1 MLKNPFSV
9 IGIIILLSTGTV
21 CIPLWGYAAANG
33 SSQTSAQTKTSTIK
47 GRVIDAEGM
56 PLVGAVIQVQGKA
69 GGVIASSNG
78 VFEIEAAP
86 EDVLVA
92 SFLGMEN
99 ASVTVGAQLEIT
111 IVMQQKSSTLENVTI
126 VAFSRQK
133 KESVVGSITTVKPS
147 ELKVAS
153 SNLTTAFAGRVPGMM
168 SYRSS
173 GEPGRDNAEFFIRGV
188 TTFGYRK
195 SPLMLVDGMEIS
207 ADDLARL
214 QTDDIES
221 FSIMKDAI
229 ATSLYGAR
237 GANGVILITTKEG
250 REGPA
255 RVSVRIEN
263 TWSMPT
269 RMIDIADPI
278 TYMRLNNEAVSTRN
292 PLGILPY
299 SEAKIAATMNPNRN
313 PYVYP
318 AVDWIE
324 EMFKPAAMNQRVN
337 FNISGGGKVA
347 RYYLAA
353 TFNQDNGLM
362 RNEGMNNFNTN
373 IDLKKYNVRT
383 NFNVNVTKTT
393 EVAFKFQ
400 GNFDDYRGPIE
411 AGNILFDYAVHAS
424 PVDYPKIFAPD
435 EGHRSMSHPLYGNTD
450 GANHINPYALMSRG
464 YKDYSRTLVLAQVDI
479 NQDLKFITEGLR
491 VRGLLSTTRYSY
503 FDSAR
508 SYKPFYYKIGY
519 YNPELD
525 VYNLTALNAESGSE
539 YLDYSGGKD
548 INSKTYLEAAVEY
561 ARTFG
566 RHEVTG
572 LLVYQNTQ
580 QVIGNPSSV
589 LESLPFRNQG
599 LSGRFTYTF
608 DKRYGVEL
616 NFGYNGSERFARH
629 ERYGFFPAAGVTWN
643 ISSEP
648 FWRRGGVAKVID
660 KLRLKATYG
669 LVGNDA
675 ISSNRFFYL
684 SDVNMNDTGKNVWY
698 GTDFNVIRPGITVR
712 RYSNNDI
719 TWEIARK
726 LNLGFEMRLFDK
738 VELQV
743 DYFTENR
750 SNILLERTNLPSSMG
765 LEASVEANVGRAK
778 SHGVEGALTYQHSF
792 SEDFWL
798 SANANFTYA
807 TSEFLVADEPDY
819 AASGLPW
826 RSRIGYSL
834 NQQWGYIAER
844 LFIDETDIANSPIQ
858 TFGPYMPGDIKYKD
872 INRDGKID
880 ESDLVPIG
888 YPTEAE
894 INYGFGATLG
904 YKGFDF
910 SFFFNGL
917 GRKTFF
923 IDAQQMAPFN
933 NPPVTAAGVG
943 GYTRKTPLFKEFADS
958 HWSESNPDI
967 YAVWPRLS
975 TDAYDNSNNYQQSTW
990 WMRNGSFLRLK
1001 LIELGYTL
1009 PHNLTRKIRIEDLRI
1024 YVSGEDLFAG
1034 SNFKMWD
1041 VEMGGMGIGYPIQ
1054 KKFNIG
1060 LQVKF

>member
-1 MLKNPFSV
+1 
-9 IGIIILLSTGTV
+9 
-21 CIPLWGYAAANG
+21 
-33 SSQTSAQTKTSTIK
+33 
-47 GRVIDAEGM
+47 M

-648 FWRRGGVAKVID
+648 FWRGG
-660 KLRLKATYG
+660 
-669 LVGNDA
+669 
-675 ISSNRFFYL
+675 
-684 SDVNMNDTGKNVWY
+684 
-698 GTDFNVIRPGITVR
+698 
-712 RYSNNDI
+712 
-719 TWEIARK
+719 
-726 LNLGFEMRLFDK
+726 
-738 VELQV
+738 
-743 DYFTENR
+743 
-750 SNILLERTNLPSSMG
+750 
-765 LEASVEANVGRAK
+765 
-778 SHGVEGALTYQHSF
+778 
-792 SEDFWL
+792 
-798 SANANFTYA
+798 
-807 TSEFLVADEPDY
+807 
-819 AASGLPW
+819 
-826 RSRIGYSL
+826 
-834 NQQWGYIAER
+834 
-844 LFIDETDIANSPIQ
+844 
-858 TFGPYMPGDIKYKD
+858 
-872 INRDGKID
+872 
-880 ESDLVPIG
+880 
-888 YPTEAE
+888 
-894 INYGFGATLG
+894 
-904 YKGFDF
+904 
-910 SFFFNGL
+910 
-917 GRKTFF
+917 
-923 IDAQQMAPFN
+923 
-933 NPPVTAAGVG
+933 
-943 GYTRKTPLFKEFADS
+943 
-958 HWSESNPDI
+958 
-967 YAVWPRLS
+967 
-975 TDAYDNSNNYQQSTW
+975 
-990 WMRNGSFLRLK
+990 
-1001 LIELGYTL
+1001 
-1009 PHNLTRKIRIEDLRI
+1009 
-1024 YVSGEDLFAG
+1024 
-1034 SNFKMWD
+1034 
-1041 VEMGGMGIGYPIQ
+1041 
-1054 KKFNIG
+1054 
-1060 LQVKF
+1060 

>member
-237 GANGVILITTKEG
+237 GANG

-648 FWRRGGVAKVID
+648 FWRGG
-660 KLRLKATYG
+660 
-669 LVGNDA
+669 
-675 ISSNRFFYL
+675 
-684 SDVNMNDTGKNVWY
+684 
-698 GTDFNVIRPGITVR
+698 
-712 RYSNNDI
+712 
-719 TWEIARK
+719 
-726 LNLGFEMRLFDK
+726 
-738 VELQV
+738 
-743 DYFTENR
+743 
-750 SNILLERTNLPSSMG
+750 
-765 LEASVEANVGRAK
+765 
-778 SHGVEGALTYQHSF
+778 
-792 SEDFWL
+792 
-798 SANANFTYA
+798 
-807 TSEFLVADEPDY
+807 
-819 AASGLPW
+819 
-826 RSRIGYSL
+826 
-834 NQQWGYIAER
+834 
-844 LFIDETDIANSPIQ
+844 
-858 TFGPYMPGDIKYKD
+858 
-872 INRDGKID
+872 
-880 ESDLVPIG
+880 
-888 YPTEAE
+888 
-894 INYGFGATLG
+894 
-904 YKGFDF
+904 
-910 SFFFNGL
+910 
-917 GRKTFF
+917 
-923 IDAQQMAPFN
+923 
-933 NPPVTAAGVG
+933 
-943 GYTRKTPLFKEFADS
+943 
-958 HWSESNPDI
+958 
-967 YAVWPRLS
+967 
-975 TDAYDNSNNYQQSTW
+975 
-990 WMRNGSFLRLK
+990 
-1001 LIELGYTL
+1001 
-1009 PHNLTRKIRIEDLRI
+1009 
-1024 YVSGEDLFAG
+1024 
-1034 SNFKMWD
+1034 
-1041 VEMGGMGIGYPIQ
+1041 
-1054 KKFNIG
+1054 
-1060 LQVKF
+1060 

>member
-1 MLKNPFSV
+1 M
-9 IGIIILLSTGTV
+9 
-21 CIPLWGYAAANG
+21 PLWGYAAANG

-648 FWRRGGVAKVID
+648 FWRGVAKVID

-943 GYTRKTPLFKEFADS
+943 GYTRKTALFKEFADS

>member
-92 SFLGMEN
+92 SFLGIEN

-648 FWRRGGVAKVID
+648 FWRGG
-660 KLRLKATYG
+660 
-669 LVGNDA
+669 
-675 ISSNRFFYL
+675 NR
-684 SDVNMNDTGKNVWY
+684 
-698 GTDFNVIRPGITVR
+698 
-712 RYSNNDI
+712 
-719 TWEIARK
+719 
-726 LNLGFEMRLFDK
+726 
-738 VELQV
+738 
-743 DYFTENR
+743 
-750 SNILLERTNLPSSMG
+750 
-765 LEASVEANVGRAK
+765 
-778 SHGVEGALTYQHSF
+778 
-792 SEDFWL
+792 
-798 SANANFTYA
+798 
-807 TSEFLVADEPDY
+807 
-819 AASGLPW
+819 
-826 RSRIGYSL
+826 
-834 NQQWGYIAER
+834 
-844 LFIDETDIANSPIQ
+844 Q
-858 TFGPYMPGDIKYKD
+858 TQ
-872 INRDGKID
+872 
-880 ESDLVPIG
+880 
-888 YPTEAE
+888 A
-894 INYGFGATLG
+894 
-904 YKGFDF
+904 
-910 SFFFNGL
+910 
-917 GRKTFF
+917 
-923 IDAQQMAPFN
+923 
-933 NPPVTAAGVG
+933 
-943 GYTRKTPLFKEFADS
+943 
-958 HWSESNPDI
+958 
-967 YAVWPRLS
+967 
-975 TDAYDNSNNYQQSTW
+975 
-990 WMRNGSFLRLK
+990 
-1001 LIELGYTL
+1001 
-1009 PHNLTRKIRIEDLRI
+1009 
-1024 YVSGEDLFAG
+1024 
-1034 SNFKMWD
+1034 
-1041 VEMGGMGIGYPIQ
+1041 
-1054 KKFNIG
+1054 
-1060 LQVKF
+1060 

>member
-1 MLKNPFSV
+1 
-9 IGIIILLSTGTV
+9 
-21 CIPLWGYAAANG
+21 
-33 SSQTSAQTKTSTIK
+33 
-47 GRVIDAEGM
+47 M

-519 YNPELD
+519 FNPELD

-648 FWRRGGVAKVID
+648 FWRGG
-660 KLRLKATYG
+660 
-669 LVGNDA
+669 
-675 ISSNRFFYL
+675 
-684 SDVNMNDTGKNVWY
+684 
-698 GTDFNVIRPGITVR
+698 
-712 RYSNNDI
+712 
-719 TWEIARK
+719 
-726 LNLGFEMRLFDK
+726 
-738 VELQV
+738 
-743 DYFTENR
+743 
-750 SNILLERTNLPSSMG
+750 
-765 LEASVEANVGRAK
+765 
-778 SHGVEGALTYQHSF
+778 
-792 SEDFWL
+792 
-798 SANANFTYA
+798 
-807 TSEFLVADEPDY
+807 
-819 AASGLPW
+819 
-826 RSRIGYSL
+826 
-834 NQQWGYIAER
+834 
-844 LFIDETDIANSPIQ
+844 
-858 TFGPYMPGDIKYKD
+858 
-872 INRDGKID
+872 
-880 ESDLVPIG
+880 
-888 YPTEAE
+888 
-894 INYGFGATLG
+894 
-904 YKGFDF
+904 
-910 SFFFNGL
+910 
-917 GRKTFF
+917 
-923 IDAQQMAPFN
+923 
-933 NPPVTAAGVG
+933 
-943 GYTRKTPLFKEFADS
+943 
-958 HWSESNPDI
+958 
-967 YAVWPRLS
+967 
-975 TDAYDNSNNYQQSTW
+975 
-990 WMRNGSFLRLK
+990 
-1001 LIELGYTL
+1001 
-1009 PHNLTRKIRIEDLRI
+1009 
-1024 YVSGEDLFAG
+1024 
-1034 SNFKMWD
+1034 
-1041 VEMGGMGIGYPIQ
+1041 
-1054 KKFNIG
+1054 
-1060 LQVKF
+1060 

>member
-435 EGHRSMSHPLYGNTD
+435 EGHRSMSHPLYGTTD

-648 FWRRGGVAKVID
+648 FWRGG
-660 KLRLKATYG
+660 
-669 LVGNDA
+669 
-675 ISSNRFFYL
+675 
-684 SDVNMNDTGKNVWY
+684 
-698 GTDFNVIRPGITVR
+698 
-712 RYSNNDI
+712 
-719 TWEIARK
+719 
-726 LNLGFEMRLFDK
+726 
-738 VELQV
+738 
-743 DYFTENR
+743 
-750 SNILLERTNLPSSMG
+750 
-765 LEASVEANVGRAK
+765 
-778 SHGVEGALTYQHSF
+778 
-792 SEDFWL
+792 
-798 SANANFTYA
+798 
-807 TSEFLVADEPDY
+807 
-819 AASGLPW
+819 
-826 RSRIGYSL
+826 
-834 NQQWGYIAER
+834 
-844 LFIDETDIANSPIQ
+844 
-858 TFGPYMPGDIKYKD
+858 
-872 INRDGKID
+872 
-880 ESDLVPIG
+880 
-888 YPTEAE
+888 
-894 INYGFGATLG
+894 
-904 YKGFDF
+904 
-910 SFFFNGL
+910 
-917 GRKTFF
+917 
-923 IDAQQMAPFN
+923 
-933 NPPVTAAGVG
+933 
-943 GYTRKTPLFKEFADS
+943 
-958 HWSESNPDI
+958 
-967 YAVWPRLS
+967 
-975 TDAYDNSNNYQQSTW
+975 
-990 WMRNGSFLRLK
+990 
-1001 LIELGYTL
+1001 
-1009 PHNLTRKIRIEDLRI
+1009 
-1024 YVSGEDLFAG
+1024 
-1034 SNFKMWD
+1034 
-1041 VEMGGMGIGYPIQ
+1041 
-1054 KKFNIG
+1054 
-1060 LQVKF
+1060 

>member
-648 FWRRGGVAKVID
+648 FWRGGSE
-660 KLRLKATYG
+660 
-669 LVGNDA
+669 GN
-675 ISSNRFFYL
+675 R
-684 SDVNMNDTGKNVWY
+684 
-698 GTDFNVIRPGITVR
+698 
-712 RYSNNDI
+712 
-719 TWEIARK
+719 
-726 LNLGFEMRLFDK
+726 
-738 VELQV
+738 
-743 DYFTENR
+743 
-750 SNILLERTNLPSSMG
+750 
-765 LEASVEANVGRAK
+765 
-778 SHGVEGALTYQHSF
+778 
-792 SEDFWL
+792 
-798 SANANFTYA
+798 
-807 TSEFLVADEPDY
+807 
-819 AASGLPW
+819 
-826 RSRIGYSL
+826 
-834 NQQWGYIAER
+834 
-844 LFIDETDIANSPIQ
+844 Q
-858 TFGPYMPGDIKYKD
+858 TQ
-872 INRDGKID
+872 
-880 ESDLVPIG
+880 
-888 YPTEAE
+888 A
-894 INYGFGATLG
+894 
-904 YKGFDF
+904 
-910 SFFFNGL
+910 
-917 GRKTFF
+917 
-923 IDAQQMAPFN
+923 
-933 NPPVTAAGVG
+933 
-943 GYTRKTPLFKEFADS
+943 
-958 HWSESNPDI
+958 
-967 YAVWPRLS
+967 
-975 TDAYDNSNNYQQSTW
+975 
-990 WMRNGSFLRLK
+990 
-1001 LIELGYTL
+1001 
-1009 PHNLTRKIRIEDLRI
+1009 
-1024 YVSGEDLFAG
+1024 
-1034 SNFKMWD
+1034 
-1041 VEMGGMGIGYPIQ
+1041 
-1054 KKFNIG
+1054 
-1060 LQVKF
+1060 

>member
-566 RHEVTG
+566 CHEVTG

-648 FWRRGGVAKVID
+648 FWRGG
-660 KLRLKATYG
+660 
-669 LVGNDA
+669 
-675 ISSNRFFYL
+675 
-684 SDVNMNDTGKNVWY
+684 
-698 GTDFNVIRPGITVR
+698 
-712 RYSNNDI
+712 
-719 TWEIARK
+719 
-726 LNLGFEMRLFDK
+726 
-738 VELQV
+738 
-743 DYFTENR
+743 
-750 SNILLERTNLPSSMG
+750 
-765 LEASVEANVGRAK
+765 
-778 SHGVEGALTYQHSF
+778 
-792 SEDFWL
+792 
-798 SANANFTYA
+798 
-807 TSEFLVADEPDY
+807 
-819 AASGLPW
+819 
-826 RSRIGYSL
+826 
-834 NQQWGYIAER
+834 
-844 LFIDETDIANSPIQ
+844 
-858 TFGPYMPGDIKYKD
+858 
-872 INRDGKID
+872 
-880 ESDLVPIG
+880 
-888 YPTEAE
+888 
-894 INYGFGATLG
+894 
-904 YKGFDF
+904 
-910 SFFFNGL
+910 
-917 GRKTFF
+917 
-923 IDAQQMAPFN
+923 
-933 NPPVTAAGVG
+933 
-943 GYTRKTPLFKEFADS
+943 
-958 HWSESNPDI
+958 
-967 YAVWPRLS
+967 
-975 TDAYDNSNNYQQSTW
+975 
-990 WMRNGSFLRLK
+990 
-1001 LIELGYTL
+1001 
-1009 PHNLTRKIRIEDLRI
+1009 
-1024 YVSGEDLFAG
+1024 
-1034 SNFKMWD
+1034 
-1041 VEMGGMGIGYPIQ
+1041 
-1054 KKFNIG
+1054 
-1060 LQVKF
+1060 

>member
-616 NFGYNGSERFARH
+616 NFGYNGSDRFC
-629 ERYGFFPAAGVTWN
+629 V
-643 ISSEP
+643 
-648 FWRRGGVAKVID
+648 
-660 KLRLKATYG
+660 
-669 LVGNDA
+669 
-675 ISSNRFFYL
+675 
-684 SDVNMNDTGKNVWY
+684 
-698 GTDFNVIRPGITVR
+698 
-712 RYSNNDI
+712 
-719 TWEIARK
+719 
-726 LNLGFEMRLFDK
+726 
-738 VELQV
+738 
-743 DYFTENR
+743 
-750 SNILLERTNLPSSMG
+750 
-765 LEASVEANVGRAK
+765 
-778 SHGVEGALTYQHSF
+778 
-792 SEDFWL
+792 
-798 SANANFTYA
+798 
-807 TSEFLVADEPDY
+807 
-819 AASGLPW
+819 
-826 RSRIGYSL
+826 
-834 NQQWGYIAER
+834 
-844 LFIDETDIANSPIQ
+844 
-858 TFGPYMPGDIKYKD
+858 
-872 INRDGKID
+872 
-880 ESDLVPIG
+880 
-888 YPTEAE
+888 
-894 INYGFGATLG
+894 
-904 YKGFDF
+904 
-910 SFFFNGL
+910 
-917 GRKTFF
+917 
-923 IDAQQMAPFN
+923 
-933 NPPVTAAGVG
+933 
-943 GYTRKTPLFKEFADS
+943 
-958 HWSESNPDI
+958 
-967 YAVWPRLS
+967 
-975 TDAYDNSNNYQQSTW
+975 
-990 WMRNGSFLRLK
+990 
-1001 LIELGYTL
+1001 
-1009 PHNLTRKIRIEDLRI
+1009 
-1024 YVSGEDLFAG
+1024 
-1034 SNFKMWD
+1034 
-1041 VEMGGMGIGYPIQ
+1041 
-1054 KKFNIG
+1054 
-1060 LQVKF
+1060 

>member
-33 SSQTSAQTKTSTIK
+33 SSQTSAQPKTSTIK

-648 FWRRGGVAKVID
+648 FWRGGSE
-660 KLRLKATYG
+660 
-669 LVGNDA
+669 GN
-675 ISSNRFFYL
+675 R
-684 SDVNMNDTGKNVWY
+684 
-698 GTDFNVIRPGITVR
+698 
-712 RYSNNDI
+712 
-719 TWEIARK
+719 
-726 LNLGFEMRLFDK
+726 
-738 VELQV
+738 
-743 DYFTENR
+743 
-750 SNILLERTNLPSSMG
+750 
-765 LEASVEANVGRAK
+765 
-778 SHGVEGALTYQHSF
+778 
-792 SEDFWL
+792 
-798 SANANFTYA
+798 
-807 TSEFLVADEPDY
+807 
-819 AASGLPW
+819 
-826 RSRIGYSL
+826 
-834 NQQWGYIAER
+834 
-844 LFIDETDIANSPIQ
+844 Q
-858 TFGPYMPGDIKYKD
+858 TQ
-872 INRDGKID
+872 
-880 ESDLVPIG
+880 
-888 YPTEAE
+888 A
-894 INYGFGATLG
+894 
-904 YKGFDF
+904 
-910 SFFFNGL
+910 
-917 GRKTFF
+917 
-923 IDAQQMAPFN
+923 
-933 NPPVTAAGVG
+933 
-943 GYTRKTPLFKEFADS
+943 
-958 HWSESNPDI
+958 
-967 YAVWPRLS
+967 
-975 TDAYDNSNNYQQSTW
+975 
-990 WMRNGSFLRLK
+990 
-1001 LIELGYTL
+1001 
-1009 PHNLTRKIRIEDLRI
+1009 
-1024 YVSGEDLFAG
+1024 
-1034 SNFKMWD
+1034 
-1041 VEMGGMGIGYPIQ
+1041 
-1054 KKFNIG
+1054 
-1060 LQVKF
+1060 

>member
-589 LESLPFRNQG
+589 LESLPFRNHG

-648 FWRRGGVAKVID
+648 FWRGG
-660 KLRLKATYG
+660 
-669 LVGNDA
+669 
-675 ISSNRFFYL
+675 
-684 SDVNMNDTGKNVWY
+684 
-698 GTDFNVIRPGITVR
+698 
-712 RYSNNDI
+712 
-719 TWEIARK
+719 
-726 LNLGFEMRLFDK
+726 
-738 VELQV
+738 
-743 DYFTENR
+743 
-750 SNILLERTNLPSSMG
+750 
-765 LEASVEANVGRAK
+765 
-778 SHGVEGALTYQHSF
+778 
-792 SEDFWL
+792 
-798 SANANFTYA
+798 
-807 TSEFLVADEPDY
+807 
-819 AASGLPW
+819 
-826 RSRIGYSL
+826 
-834 NQQWGYIAER
+834 
-844 LFIDETDIANSPIQ
+844 
-858 TFGPYMPGDIKYKD
+858 
-872 INRDGKID
+872 
-880 ESDLVPIG
+880 
-888 YPTEAE
+888 
-894 INYGFGATLG
+894 
-904 YKGFDF
+904 
-910 SFFFNGL
+910 
-917 GRKTFF
+917 
-923 IDAQQMAPFN
+923 
-933 NPPVTAAGVG
+933 
-943 GYTRKTPLFKEFADS
+943 
-958 HWSESNPDI
+958 
-967 YAVWPRLS
+967 
-975 TDAYDNSNNYQQSTW
+975 
-990 WMRNGSFLRLK
+990 
-1001 LIELGYTL
+1001 
-1009 PHNLTRKIRIEDLRI
+1009 
-1024 YVSGEDLFAG
+1024 
-1034 SNFKMWD
+1034 
-1041 VEMGGMGIGYPIQ
+1041 
-1054 KKFNIG
+1054 
-1060 LQVKF
+1060 

>member
-508 SYKPFYYKIGY
+508 RYKPFYYKIGY

-943 GYTRKTPLFKEFADS
+943 GYTRKTALFKEFADS

-1024 YVSGEDLFAG
+1024 YVSREDLFAG

>member
-263 TWSMPT
+263 AWSMPT

-648 FWRRGGVAKVID
+648 FWRGG
-660 KLRLKATYG
+660 G
-669 LVGNDA
+669 SEGN
-675 ISSNRFFYL
+675 R
-684 SDVNMNDTGKNVWY
+684 
-698 GTDFNVIRPGITVR
+698 
-712 RYSNNDI
+712 
-719 TWEIARK
+719 
-726 LNLGFEMRLFDK
+726 
-738 VELQV
+738 
-743 DYFTENR
+743 
-750 SNILLERTNLPSSMG
+750 
-765 LEASVEANVGRAK
+765 
-778 SHGVEGALTYQHSF
+778 
-792 SEDFWL
+792 
-798 SANANFTYA
+798 
-807 TSEFLVADEPDY
+807 
-819 AASGLPW
+819 
-826 RSRIGYSL
+826 
-834 NQQWGYIAER
+834 
-844 LFIDETDIANSPIQ
+844 Q
-858 TFGPYMPGDIKYKD
+858 TQ
-872 INRDGKID
+872 
-880 ESDLVPIG
+880 
-888 YPTEAE
+888 A
-894 INYGFGATLG
+894 
-904 YKGFDF
+904 
-910 SFFFNGL
+910 
-917 GRKTFF
+917 
-923 IDAQQMAPFN
+923 
-933 NPPVTAAGVG
+933 
-943 GYTRKTPLFKEFADS
+943 
-958 HWSESNPDI
+958 
-967 YAVWPRLS
+967 
-975 TDAYDNSNNYQQSTW
+975 
-990 WMRNGSFLRLK
+990 
-1001 LIELGYTL
+1001 
-1009 PHNLTRKIRIEDLRI
+1009 
-1024 YVSGEDLFAG
+1024 
-1034 SNFKMWD
+1034 
-1041 VEMGGMGIGYPIQ
+1041 
-1054 KKFNIG
+1054 
-1060 LQVKF
+1060 

>member
-400 GNFDDYRGPIE
+400 GNGDEDRGPIE
-411 AGNILFDYAVHAS
+411 AGNLRVAYAVHAS
-424 PVDYPKIFAPD
+424 PVDDPTIFAPD

-539 YLDYSGGKD
+539 YLDCSGGKD

-648 FWRRGGVAKVID
+648 FWRGGSE
-660 KLRLKATYG
+660 
-669 LVGNDA
+669 GN
-675 ISSNRFFYL
+675 R
-684 SDVNMNDTGKNVWY
+684 
-698 GTDFNVIRPGITVR
+698 
-712 RYSNNDI
+712 
-719 TWEIARK
+719 
-726 LNLGFEMRLFDK
+726 
-738 VELQV
+738 
-743 DYFTENR
+743 
-750 SNILLERTNLPSSMG
+750 
-765 LEASVEANVGRAK
+765 
-778 SHGVEGALTYQHSF
+778 
-792 SEDFWL
+792 
-798 SANANFTYA
+798 
-807 TSEFLVADEPDY
+807 
-819 AASGLPW
+819 
-826 RSRIGYSL
+826 
-834 NQQWGYIAER
+834 
-844 LFIDETDIANSPIQ
+844 Q
-858 TFGPYMPGDIKYKD
+858 TQ
-872 INRDGKID
+872 
-880 ESDLVPIG
+880 
-888 YPTEAE
+888 A
-894 INYGFGATLG
+894 
-904 YKGFDF
+904 
-910 SFFFNGL
+910 
-917 GRKTFF
+917 
-923 IDAQQMAPFN
+923 
-933 NPPVTAAGVG
+933 
-943 GYTRKTPLFKEFADS
+943 
-958 HWSESNPDI
+958 
-967 YAVWPRLS
+967 
-975 TDAYDNSNNYQQSTW
+975 
-990 WMRNGSFLRLK
+990 
-1001 LIELGYTL
+1001 
-1009 PHNLTRKIRIEDLRI
+1009 
-1024 YVSGEDLFAG
+1024 
-1034 SNFKMWD
+1034 
-1041 VEMGGMGIGYPIQ
+1041 
-1054 KKFNIG
+1054 
-1060 LQVKF
+1060 

>member
-393 EVAFKFQ
+393 DVAFKFQ

-616 NFGYNGSERFARH
+616 NFGYNGSERFASNKRW
-629 ERYGFFPAAGVTWN
+629 GFFPSIGGGWV
-643 ISSEP
+643 ISNEK
-648 FWRRGGVAKVID
+648 FFGRWKRVISNL
-660 KLRLKATYG
+660 KLRASYG
-669 LVGNDA
+669 LIGNDQIGEA
-675 ISSNRFFYL
+675 GDRFFYL
-684 SDVNMNDTGKNVWY
+684 SNVNLNETGDRSQVFGENFGY
-698 GTDFNVIRPGITVR
+698 SRPGVATT
-712 RYSNNDI
+712 RYANYDI
-719 TWEIARK
+719 GWEESRQ
-726 LNLGFEMRLFDK
+726 LNLGLDMTLAGVNII
-738 VELQV
+738 VEPYWQK
-743 DYFTENR
+743 R
-750 SNILLERTNLPSSMG
+750 SNILMDRTYIPASMG
-765 LEASVEANVGRAK
+765 LSASVKANTGKAE
-778 SHGVEGALTYQHSF
+778 SHGVDVSVDYNKFFKNGLWTT
-792 SEDFWL
+792 L
-798 SANANFTYA
+798 RGNFTYA
-807 TSEFLVADEPDY
+807 TNEVTLYDEPNY
-819 AASGLPW
+819 PANEYY
-826 RSRIGYSL
+826 RSRVGYSFD
-834 NQQWGYIAER
+834 QMWGYVAER
-844 LFIDETDIANSPIQ
+844 LFVDDDEVANLPSQKFGDIPVAA
-858 TFGPYMPGDIKYKD
+858 GDIKYRD
-872 INRDGKID
+872 INGDGQITEADK
-880 ESDLVPIG
+880 VPIG
-888 YPTEAE
+888 YPTRPE
-894 INYGFGATLG
+894 INYGFGGTIG
-904 YKGFDF
+904 YKNFDF
-910 SFFFNGL
+910 SFFFQGSARSSIFIDPGSISPFVMKTEAGYEGNQNGL
-917 GRKTFF
+917 LRV
-923 IDAQQMAPFN
+923 I
-933 NPPVTAAGVG
+933 
-943 GYTRKTPLFKEFADS
+943 ADD
-958 HWSESNPDI
+958 HWSEDNRNL
-967 YAVWPRLS
+967 YAFWPRLS
-975 TDAYDNSNNYQQSTW
+975 DRVNENNTQTSTW
-990 WMRNGSFLRLK
+990 WMRNGAMLRLK
-1001 LIELGYTL
+1001 SLEIGYNL
-1009 PHNLTRKIRIEDLRI
+1009 PEKAARKIGMRQLRVYLNASNLFVI
-1024 YVSGEDLFAG
+1024 SG
-1034 SNFKMWD
+1034 FKLWD
-1041 VEMGGMGIGYPIQ
+1041 PEMGGNGLGYPLQ
-1054 KKFNIG
+1054 RVYNIG
-1060 LQVKF
+1060 LTIGL

>member
-648 FWRRGGVAKVID
+648 FWRGGVAKVID

-917 GRKTFF
+917 GRK
-923 IDAQQMAPFN
+923 
-933 NPPVTAAGVG
+933 
-943 GYTRKTPLFKEFADS
+943 
-958 HWSESNPDI
+958 
-967 YAVWPRLS
+967 
-975 TDAYDNSNNYQQSTW
+975 
-990 WMRNGSFLRLK
+990 
-1001 LIELGYTL
+1001 
-1009 PHNLTRKIRIEDLRI
+1009 NLLH
-1024 YVSGEDLFAG
+1024 
-1034 SNFKMWD
+1034 
-1041 VEMGGMGIGYPIQ
+1041 
-1054 KKFNIG
+1054 
-1060 LQVKF
+1060 

>member
-383 NFNVNVTKTT
+383 NFNVNVTKPT

-648 FWRRGGVAKVID
+648 FWRGG
-660 KLRLKATYG
+660 
-669 LVGNDA
+669 
-675 ISSNRFFYL
+675 
-684 SDVNMNDTGKNVWY
+684 
-698 GTDFNVIRPGITVR
+698 
-712 RYSNNDI
+712 
-719 TWEIARK
+719 
-726 LNLGFEMRLFDK
+726 
-738 VELQV
+738 
-743 DYFTENR
+743 
-750 SNILLERTNLPSSMG
+750 
-765 LEASVEANVGRAK
+765 
-778 SHGVEGALTYQHSF
+778 
-792 SEDFWL
+792 
-798 SANANFTYA
+798 
-807 TSEFLVADEPDY
+807 
-819 AASGLPW
+819 
-826 RSRIGYSL
+826 
-834 NQQWGYIAER
+834 
-844 LFIDETDIANSPIQ
+844 
-858 TFGPYMPGDIKYKD
+858 
-872 INRDGKID
+872 
-880 ESDLVPIG
+880 
-888 YPTEAE
+888 
-894 INYGFGATLG
+894 
-904 YKGFDF
+904 
-910 SFFFNGL
+910 
-917 GRKTFF
+917 
-923 IDAQQMAPFN
+923 
-933 NPPVTAAGVG
+933 
-943 GYTRKTPLFKEFADS
+943 
-958 HWSESNPDI
+958 
-967 YAVWPRLS
+967 
-975 TDAYDNSNNYQQSTW
+975 
-990 WMRNGSFLRLK
+990 
-1001 LIELGYTL
+1001 
-1009 PHNLTRKIRIEDLRI
+1009 
-1024 YVSGEDLFAG
+1024 
-1034 SNFKMWD
+1034 
-1041 VEMGGMGIGYPIQ
+1041 
-1054 KKFNIG
+1054 
-1060 LQVKF
+1060 

>member
-92 SFLGMEN
+92 SFLGMEY

-126 VAFSRQK
+126 VVFSRQK

-648 FWRRGGVAKVID
+648 FWRGG
-660 KLRLKATYG
+660 
-669 LVGNDA
+669 
-675 ISSNRFFYL
+675 
-684 SDVNMNDTGKNVWY
+684 
-698 GTDFNVIRPGITVR
+698 
-712 RYSNNDI
+712 
-719 TWEIARK
+719 
-726 LNLGFEMRLFDK
+726 
-738 VELQV
+738 
-743 DYFTENR
+743 
-750 SNILLERTNLPSSMG
+750 
-765 LEASVEANVGRAK
+765 
-778 SHGVEGALTYQHSF
+778 
-792 SEDFWL
+792 
-798 SANANFTYA
+798 
-807 TSEFLVADEPDY
+807 
-819 AASGLPW
+819 
-826 RSRIGYSL
+826 
-834 NQQWGYIAER
+834 
-844 LFIDETDIANSPIQ
+844 
-858 TFGPYMPGDIKYKD
+858 
-872 INRDGKID
+872 
-880 ESDLVPIG
+880 
-888 YPTEAE
+888 
-894 INYGFGATLG
+894 
-904 YKGFDF
+904 
-910 SFFFNGL
+910 
-917 GRKTFF
+917 
-923 IDAQQMAPFN
+923 
-933 NPPVTAAGVG
+933 
-943 GYTRKTPLFKEFADS
+943 
-958 HWSESNPDI
+958 
-967 YAVWPRLS
+967 
-975 TDAYDNSNNYQQSTW
+975 
-990 WMRNGSFLRLK
+990 
-1001 LIELGYTL
+1001 
-1009 PHNLTRKIRIEDLRI
+1009 
-1024 YVSGEDLFAG
+1024 
-1034 SNFKMWD
+1034 
-1041 VEMGGMGIGYPIQ
+1041 
-1054 KKFNIG
+1054 
-1060 LQVKF
+1060 

>member
-648 FWRRGGVAKVID
+648 FWRGGVAKVID

-750 SNILLERTNLPSSMG
+750 SNILLERTNLPSSIRW
-765 LEASVEANVGRAK
+765 ASK
-778 SHGVEGALTYQHSF
+778 
-792 SEDFWL
+792 
-798 SANANFTYA
+798 
-807 TSEFLVADEPDY
+807 P
-819 AASGLPW
+819 P
-826 RSRIGYSL
+826 SRPMWAVRNRTESK
-834 NQQWGYIAER
+834 ER
-844 LFIDETDIANSPIQ
+844 
-858 TFGPYMPGDIKYKD
+858 
-872 INRDGKID
+872 
-880 ESDLVPIG
+880 
-888 YPTEAE
+888 
-894 INYGFGATLG
+894 
-904 YKGFDF
+904 
-910 SFFFNGL
+910 
-917 GRKTFF
+917 
-923 IDAQQMAPFN
+923 
-933 NPPVTAAGVG
+933 
-943 GYTRKTPLFKEFADS
+943 
-958 HWSESNPDI
+958 
-967 YAVWPRLS
+967 
-975 TDAYDNSNNYQQSTW
+975 
-990 WMRNGSFLRLK
+990 
-1001 LIELGYTL
+1001 
-1009 PHNLTRKIRIEDLRI
+1009 
-1024 YVSGEDLFAG
+1024 
-1034 SNFKMWD
+1034 
-1041 VEMGGMGIGYPIQ
+1041 
-1054 KKFNIG
+1054 
-1060 LQVKF
+1060 

>member
-479 NQDLKFITEGLR
+479 NQDLKFIT
-491 VRGLLSTTRYSY
+491 
-503 FDSAR
+503 AR
-508 SYKPFYYKIGY
+508 SSR
-519 YNPELD
+519 
-525 VYNLTALNAESGSE
+525 TADCSVRRAILISIR
-539 YLDYSGGKD
+539 L
-548 INSKTYLEAAVEY
+548 AV
-561 ARTFG
+561 T
-566 RHEVTG
+566 
-572 LLVYQNTQ
+572 N
-580 QVIGNPSSV
+580 
-589 LESLPFRNQG
+589 
-599 LSGRFTYTF
+599 RFT
-608 DKRYGVEL
+608 
-616 NFGYNGSERFARH
+616 
-629 ERYGFFPAAGVTWN
+629 
-643 ISSEP
+643 
-648 FWRRGGVAKVID
+648 
-660 KLRLKATYG
+660 
-669 LVGNDA
+669 
-675 ISSNRFFYL
+675 
-684 SDVNMNDTGKNVWY
+684 
-698 GTDFNVIRPGITVR
+698 IR
-712 RYSNNDI
+712 
-719 TWEIARK
+719 
-726 LNLGFEMRLFDK
+726 
-738 VELQV
+738 
-743 DYFTENR
+743 
-750 SNILLERTNLPSSMG
+750 
-765 LEASVEANVGRAK
+765 
-778 SHGVEGALTYQHSF
+778 
-792 SEDFWL
+792 
-798 SANANFTYA
+798 
-807 TSEFLVADEPDY
+807 
-819 AASGLPW
+819 
-826 RSRIGYSL
+826 
-834 NQQWGYIAER
+834 
-844 LFIDETDIANSPIQ
+844 
-858 TFGPYMPGDIKYKD
+858 
-872 INRDGKID
+872 
-880 ESDLVPIG
+880 
-888 YPTEAE
+888 
-894 INYGFGATLG
+894 
-904 YKGFDF
+904 
-910 SFFFNGL
+910 
-917 GRKTFF
+917 
-923 IDAQQMAPFN
+923 
-933 NPPVTAAGVG
+933 
-943 GYTRKTPLFKEFADS
+943 
-958 HWSESNPDI
+958 
-967 YAVWPRLS
+967 
-975 TDAYDNSNNYQQSTW
+975 
-990 WMRNGSFLRLK
+990 
-1001 LIELGYTL
+1001 
-1009 PHNLTRKIRIEDLRI
+1009 
-1024 YVSGEDLFAG
+1024 
-1034 SNFKMWD
+1034 
-1041 VEMGGMGIGYPIQ
+1041 
-1054 KKFNIG
+1054 
-1060 LQVKF
+1060 

>member
-648 FWRRGGVAKVID
+648 FWRGVAKVID

-943 GYTRKTPLFKEFADS
+943 GYTRKTALFKEFADS

>member
-33 SSQTSAQTKTSTIK
+33 SSQTSAQSKTSTIK

-648 FWRRGGVAKVID
+648 FWRGG
-660 KLRLKATYG
+660 G
-669 LVGNDA
+669 SEGN
-675 ISSNRFFYL
+675 R
-684 SDVNMNDTGKNVWY
+684 
-698 GTDFNVIRPGITVR
+698 
-712 RYSNNDI
+712 
-719 TWEIARK
+719 
-726 LNLGFEMRLFDK
+726 
-738 VELQV
+738 
-743 DYFTENR
+743 
-750 SNILLERTNLPSSMG
+750 
-765 LEASVEANVGRAK
+765 
-778 SHGVEGALTYQHSF
+778 
-792 SEDFWL
+792 
-798 SANANFTYA
+798 
-807 TSEFLVADEPDY
+807 
-819 AASGLPW
+819 
-826 RSRIGYSL
+826 
-834 NQQWGYIAER
+834 
-844 LFIDETDIANSPIQ
+844 Q
-858 TFGPYMPGDIKYKD
+858 TQ
-872 INRDGKID
+872 
-880 ESDLVPIG
+880 
-888 YPTEAE
+888 A
-894 INYGFGATLG
+894 
-904 YKGFDF
+904 
-910 SFFFNGL
+910 
-917 GRKTFF
+917 
-923 IDAQQMAPFN
+923 
-933 NPPVTAAGVG
+933 
-943 GYTRKTPLFKEFADS
+943 
-958 HWSESNPDI
+958 
-967 YAVWPRLS
+967 
-975 TDAYDNSNNYQQSTW
+975 
-990 WMRNGSFLRLK
+990 
-1001 LIELGYTL
+1001 
-1009 PHNLTRKIRIEDLRI
+1009 
-1024 YVSGEDLFAG
+1024 
-1034 SNFKMWD
+1034 
-1041 VEMGGMGIGYPIQ
+1041 
-1054 KKFNIG
+1054 
-1060 LQVKF
+1060 

>member
-629 ERYGFFPAAGVTWN
+629 ERYGFFPVAGVTWN

-648 FWRRGGVAKVID
+648 FWRGGSE
-660 KLRLKATYG
+660 
-669 LVGNDA
+669 GN
-675 ISSNRFFYL
+675 R
-684 SDVNMNDTGKNVWY
+684 
-698 GTDFNVIRPGITVR
+698 
-712 RYSNNDI
+712 
-719 TWEIARK
+719 
-726 LNLGFEMRLFDK
+726 
-738 VELQV
+738 
-743 DYFTENR
+743 
-750 SNILLERTNLPSSMG
+750 
-765 LEASVEANVGRAK
+765 
-778 SHGVEGALTYQHSF
+778 
-792 SEDFWL
+792 
-798 SANANFTYA
+798 
-807 TSEFLVADEPDY
+807 
-819 AASGLPW
+819 
-826 RSRIGYSL
+826 
-834 NQQWGYIAER
+834 
-844 LFIDETDIANSPIQ
+844 Q
-858 TFGPYMPGDIKYKD
+858 TQ
-872 INRDGKID
+872 
-880 ESDLVPIG
+880 
-888 YPTEAE
+888 A
-894 INYGFGATLG
+894 
-904 YKGFDF
+904 
-910 SFFFNGL
+910 
-917 GRKTFF
+917 
-923 IDAQQMAPFN
+923 
-933 NPPVTAAGVG
+933 
-943 GYTRKTPLFKEFADS
+943 
-958 HWSESNPDI
+958 
-967 YAVWPRLS
+967 
-975 TDAYDNSNNYQQSTW
+975 
-990 WMRNGSFLRLK
+990 
-1001 LIELGYTL
+1001 
-1009 PHNLTRKIRIEDLRI
+1009 
-1024 YVSGEDLFAG
+1024 
-1034 SNFKMWD
+1034 
-1041 VEMGGMGIGYPIQ
+1041 
-1054 KKFNIG
+1054 
-1060 LQVKF
+1060 

>member
-435 EGHRSMSHPLYGNTD
+435 EGHRSMSHPLYGKTD

-648 FWRRGGVAKVID
+648 FWRGGSE
-660 KLRLKATYG
+660 
-669 LVGNDA
+669 GN
-675 ISSNRFFYL
+675 R
-684 SDVNMNDTGKNVWY
+684 
-698 GTDFNVIRPGITVR
+698 
-712 RYSNNDI
+712 
-719 TWEIARK
+719 
-726 LNLGFEMRLFDK
+726 
-738 VELQV
+738 
-743 DYFTENR
+743 
-750 SNILLERTNLPSSMG
+750 
-765 LEASVEANVGRAK
+765 
-778 SHGVEGALTYQHSF
+778 
-792 SEDFWL
+792 
-798 SANANFTYA
+798 
-807 TSEFLVADEPDY
+807 
-819 AASGLPW
+819 
-826 RSRIGYSL
+826 
-834 NQQWGYIAER
+834 
-844 LFIDETDIANSPIQ
+844 Q
-858 TFGPYMPGDIKYKD
+858 TQ
-872 INRDGKID
+872 
-880 ESDLVPIG
+880 
-888 YPTEAE
+888 A
-894 INYGFGATLG
+894 
-904 YKGFDF
+904 
-910 SFFFNGL
+910 
-917 GRKTFF
+917 
-923 IDAQQMAPFN
+923 
-933 NPPVTAAGVG
+933 
-943 GYTRKTPLFKEFADS
+943 
-958 HWSESNPDI
+958 
-967 YAVWPRLS
+967 
-975 TDAYDNSNNYQQSTW
+975 
-990 WMRNGSFLRLK
+990 
-1001 LIELGYTL
+1001 
-1009 PHNLTRKIRIEDLRI
+1009 
-1024 YVSGEDLFAG
+1024 
-1034 SNFKMWD
+1034 
-1041 VEMGGMGIGYPIQ
+1041 
-1054 KKFNIG
+1054 
-1060 LQVKF
+1060 

>member
-548 INSKTYLEAAVEY
+548 INSQTYLEAAVEY

-648 FWRRGGVAKVID
+648 FWRGGSE
-660 KLRLKATYG
+660 
-669 LVGNDA
+669 GN
-675 ISSNRFFYL
+675 R
-684 SDVNMNDTGKNVWY
+684 
-698 GTDFNVIRPGITVR
+698 
-712 RYSNNDI
+712 
-719 TWEIARK
+719 
-726 LNLGFEMRLFDK
+726 
-738 VELQV
+738 
-743 DYFTENR
+743 
-750 SNILLERTNLPSSMG
+750 
-765 LEASVEANVGRAK
+765 
-778 SHGVEGALTYQHSF
+778 
-792 SEDFWL
+792 
-798 SANANFTYA
+798 
-807 TSEFLVADEPDY
+807 
-819 AASGLPW
+819 
-826 RSRIGYSL
+826 
-834 NQQWGYIAER
+834 
-844 LFIDETDIANSPIQ
+844 Q
-858 TFGPYMPGDIKYKD
+858 TQ
-872 INRDGKID
+872 
-880 ESDLVPIG
+880 
-888 YPTEAE
+888 A
-894 INYGFGATLG
+894 
-904 YKGFDF
+904 
-910 SFFFNGL
+910 
-917 GRKTFF
+917 
-923 IDAQQMAPFN
+923 
-933 NPPVTAAGVG
+933 
-943 GYTRKTPLFKEFADS
+943 
-958 HWSESNPDI
+958 
-967 YAVWPRLS
+967 
-975 TDAYDNSNNYQQSTW
+975 
-990 WMRNGSFLRLK
+990 
-1001 LIELGYTL
+1001 
-1009 PHNLTRKIRIEDLRI
+1009 
-1024 YVSGEDLFAG
+1024 
-1034 SNFKMWD
+1034 
-1041 VEMGGMGIGYPIQ
+1041 
-1054 KKFNIG
+1054 
-1060 LQVKF
+1060 

>member
-263 TWSMPT
+263 AWSMPT

-648 FWRRGGVAKVID
+648 FWRGGSE
-660 KLRLKATYG
+660 
-669 LVGNDA
+669 GN
-675 ISSNRFFYL
+675 R
-684 SDVNMNDTGKNVWY
+684 
-698 GTDFNVIRPGITVR
+698 
-712 RYSNNDI
+712 
-719 TWEIARK
+719 
-726 LNLGFEMRLFDK
+726 
-738 VELQV
+738 
-743 DYFTENR
+743 
-750 SNILLERTNLPSSMG
+750 
-765 LEASVEANVGRAK
+765 
-778 SHGVEGALTYQHSF
+778 
-792 SEDFWL
+792 
-798 SANANFTYA
+798 
-807 TSEFLVADEPDY
+807 
-819 AASGLPW
+819 
-826 RSRIGYSL
+826 
-834 NQQWGYIAER
+834 
-844 LFIDETDIANSPIQ
+844 Q
-858 TFGPYMPGDIKYKD
+858 TQ
-872 INRDGKID
+872 
-880 ESDLVPIG
+880 
-888 YPTEAE
+888 A
-894 INYGFGATLG
+894 
-904 YKGFDF
+904 
-910 SFFFNGL
+910 
-917 GRKTFF
+917 
-923 IDAQQMAPFN
+923 
-933 NPPVTAAGVG
+933 
-943 GYTRKTPLFKEFADS
+943 
-958 HWSESNPDI
+958 
-967 YAVWPRLS
+967 
-975 TDAYDNSNNYQQSTW
+975 
-990 WMRNGSFLRLK
+990 
-1001 LIELGYTL
+1001 
-1009 PHNLTRKIRIEDLRI
+1009 
-1024 YVSGEDLFAG
+1024 
-1034 SNFKMWD
+1034 
-1041 VEMGGMGIGYPIQ
+1041 
-1054 KKFNIG
+1054 
-1060 LQVKF
+1060 

>member
-566 RHEVTG
+566 RHRTARLSEHAASDRQSQFGTG
-572 LLVYQNTQ
+572 ITAFPQ
-580 QVIGNPSSV
+580 PRS
-589 LESLPFRNQG
+589 
-599 LSGRFTYTF
+599 
-608 DKRYGVEL
+608 
-616 NFGYNGSERFARH
+616 FG
-629 ERYGFFPAAGVTWN
+629 T
-643 ISSEP
+643 
-648 FWRRGGVAKVID
+648 
-660 KLRLKATYG
+660 
-669 LVGNDA
+669 
-675 ISSNRFFYL
+675 FYL
-684 SDVNMNDTGKNVWY
+684 
-698 GTDFNVIRPGITVR
+698 
-712 RYSNNDI
+712 
-719 TWEIARK
+719 
-726 LNLGFEMRLFDK
+726 
-738 VELQV
+738 
-743 DYFTENR
+743 
-750 SNILLERTNLPSSMG
+750 
-765 LEASVEANVGRAK
+765 
-778 SHGVEGALTYQHSF
+778 
-792 SEDFWL
+792 
-798 SANANFTYA
+798 
-807 TSEFLVADEPDY
+807 
-819 AASGLPW
+819 
-826 RSRIGYSL
+826 
-834 NQQWGYIAER
+834 
-844 LFIDETDIANSPIQ
+844 
-858 TFGPYMPGDIKYKD
+858 
-872 INRDGKID
+872 
-880 ESDLVPIG
+880 
-888 YPTEAE
+888 
-894 INYGFGATLG
+894 
-904 YKGFDF
+904 
-910 SFFFNGL
+910 
-917 GRKTFF
+917 
-923 IDAQQMAPFN
+923 
-933 NPPVTAAGVG
+933 
-943 GYTRKTPLFKEFADS
+943 
-958 HWSESNPDI
+958 
-967 YAVWPRLS
+967 
-975 TDAYDNSNNYQQSTW
+975 
-990 WMRNGSFLRLK
+990 
-1001 LIELGYTL
+1001 
-1009 PHNLTRKIRIEDLRI
+1009 
-1024 YVSGEDLFAG
+1024 YV
-1034 SNFKMWD
+1034 
-1041 VEMGGMGIGYPIQ
+1041 
-1054 KKFNIG
+1054 
-1060 LQVKF
+1060 

>member
-648 FWRRGGVAKVID
+648 FWGGVAKVID

-943 GYTRKTPLFKEFADS
+943 GYTRKTALFKEFADS

>member
-589 LESLPFRNQG
+589 LESLPFCNQG

-648 FWRRGGVAKVID
+648 FWRGG
-660 KLRLKATYG
+660 
-669 LVGNDA
+669 
-675 ISSNRFFYL
+675 
-684 SDVNMNDTGKNVWY
+684 
-698 GTDFNVIRPGITVR
+698 
-712 RYSNNDI
+712 
-719 TWEIARK
+719 
-726 LNLGFEMRLFDK
+726 
-738 VELQV
+738 
-743 DYFTENR
+743 
-750 SNILLERTNLPSSMG
+750 
-765 LEASVEANVGRAK
+765 
-778 SHGVEGALTYQHSF
+778 
-792 SEDFWL
+792 
-798 SANANFTYA
+798 
-807 TSEFLVADEPDY
+807 
-819 AASGLPW
+819 
-826 RSRIGYSL
+826 
-834 NQQWGYIAER
+834 
-844 LFIDETDIANSPIQ
+844 
-858 TFGPYMPGDIKYKD
+858 
-872 INRDGKID
+872 
-880 ESDLVPIG
+880 
-888 YPTEAE
+888 
-894 INYGFGATLG
+894 
-904 YKGFDF
+904 
-910 SFFFNGL
+910 
-917 GRKTFF
+917 
-923 IDAQQMAPFN
+923 
-933 NPPVTAAGVG
+933 
-943 GYTRKTPLFKEFADS
+943 
-958 HWSESNPDI
+958 
-967 YAVWPRLS
+967 
-975 TDAYDNSNNYQQSTW
+975 
-990 WMRNGSFLRLK
+990 
-1001 LIELGYTL
+1001 
-1009 PHNLTRKIRIEDLRI
+1009 
-1024 YVSGEDLFAG
+1024 
-1034 SNFKMWD
+1034 
-1041 VEMGGMGIGYPIQ
+1041 
-1054 KKFNIG
+1054 
-1060 LQVKF
+1060 

>member
-133 KESVVGSITTVKPS
+133 KESIVGSITTVKPS

-648 FWRRGGVAKVID
+648 FWRGG
-660 KLRLKATYG
+660 
-669 LVGNDA
+669 
-675 ISSNRFFYL
+675 
-684 SDVNMNDTGKNVWY
+684 
-698 GTDFNVIRPGITVR
+698 
-712 RYSNNDI
+712 
-719 TWEIARK
+719 
-726 LNLGFEMRLFDK
+726 
-738 VELQV
+738 
-743 DYFTENR
+743 
-750 SNILLERTNLPSSMG
+750 
-765 LEASVEANVGRAK
+765 
-778 SHGVEGALTYQHSF
+778 
-792 SEDFWL
+792 
-798 SANANFTYA
+798 
-807 TSEFLVADEPDY
+807 
-819 AASGLPW
+819 
-826 RSRIGYSL
+826 
-834 NQQWGYIAER
+834 
-844 LFIDETDIANSPIQ
+844 
-858 TFGPYMPGDIKYKD
+858 
-872 INRDGKID
+872 
-880 ESDLVPIG
+880 
-888 YPTEAE
+888 
-894 INYGFGATLG
+894 
-904 YKGFDF
+904 
-910 SFFFNGL
+910 
-917 GRKTFF
+917 
-923 IDAQQMAPFN
+923 
-933 NPPVTAAGVG
+933 
-943 GYTRKTPLFKEFADS
+943 
-958 HWSESNPDI
+958 
-967 YAVWPRLS
+967 
-975 TDAYDNSNNYQQSTW
+975 
-990 WMRNGSFLRLK
+990 
-1001 LIELGYTL
+1001 
-1009 PHNLTRKIRIEDLRI
+1009 
-1024 YVSGEDLFAG
+1024 
-1034 SNFKMWD
+1034 
-1041 VEMGGMGIGYPIQ
+1041 
-1054 KKFNIG
+1054 
-1060 LQVKF
+1060 